1 MPDERDER
9 NITEEHTEILD
20 LRKDLPLETLPL
32 GIRGQLKVVQGPL
45 KGTLIELKAGLN
57 TLGRDSHN
65 TVRLAGRSVSGRHA
79 AIFFTESMEWRIRD
93 LGSTNGTLLNG
104 SKVKEF
110 ALRSGDKVFIGDH
123 LLVFSWE
130 KE

>member
-1 MPDERDER
+1 MPDERDDR
-9 NITEEHTEILD
+9 PVTEEHTEIID
-20 LRKDLPLETLPL
+20 LRKDLPLEALPP
-32 GIRGQLKVVQGPL
+32 GIRGQLKVIQGPM
-45 KGTLIELKAGLN
+45 KGAVIELKAGLN
-57 TLGRDSHN
+57 TLGRDAHN
-65 TVRLAGRSVSGRHA
+65 TVRLGGRSVSGRHA

-123 LLVFSWE
+123 LLVFSGD